1 MNWTRV
7 WSNVSI
13 QIHLNYR
20 LIWHTNVMNLIE
32 VFMRRAKISSPFLMK
47 EINFLFLPIKGHLI
61 SSII

>member
-7 WSNVSI
+7 WSIVSI

-20 LIWHTNVMNLIE
+20 LIWHTNVLNFIE
-32 VFMRRAKISSPFLMK
+32 VFMRRAKINSPFLMK